1 MKQKEKYF
9 FDGYDAVIFD
19 FDGTIVDLDINWE
32 AAKEILF
39 EFLTNFDRHFLLSLN
54 KKKIGVSQKINI
66 YLQEYGQVFK
76 RDISIFS
83 REIEKKFLKS
93 WTPNQKAVESIS
105 KLKGAGVKLFIWTLN
120 TRPVVD
126 KILDSLQIDSGD
138 FVEIISF
145 ESGLYVKPDV
155 LYLKQVLKKYN
166 IQRPIYIGN
175 SYYDVIASKKAKIK
189 YLDFSRVEELF
200 TKFNNYES

>member
-39 EFLTNFDRHFLLSLN
+39 KFLTNFDRHLFLSLN
-54 KKKIGVSQKINI
+54 KKKIGVSEKINI
-66 YLQEYGQVFK
+66 YLQEHGQVFK
-76 RDISIFS
+76 RDLSIFS
-83 REIEKKFLKS
+83 REIEKKFLKT
-93 WTPNQKAVESIS
+93 WVPNQETVECIN
-105 KLKGAGVKLFIWTLN
+105 KLKGSGVKLFIWTLN

-126 KILDSLQIDSGD
+126 KILDSLQIDAGD
-138 FVEIISF
+138 FAEIISF

-166 IQRPIYIGN
+166 MQRPIYIGD

-189 YLDFSRVEELF
+189 YLDFSRIKELF
-200 TKFNNYES
+200 TKFNN